1 MATSERCELLGR
13 FGSFGWWV
21 QGLLGLISFS
31 SLIIKRQRERVK
43 RSWLVFGL
51 DSSKQAAGALTLH
64 LLNLLFAEGLSG
76 LARQPHHD
84 PCNWYWVN
92 IMVDTTLGVL
102 VTYLLLQQARKL
114 LHLSGDREFGNYVRQ
129 DVPSDLFV
137 HGRAAPDEHS
147 LSPRRGLV
155 GGEARGEGGGPS
167 LLSSV
172 DWRKWLRQL
181 GLWEAIVV
189 AMKMLM
195 LMLMLAASAPL
206 GWLADTLLSPL
217 DGLPKGKLVVVMVL
231 TPLIM
236 NAFQYWVT
244 DNFIKR
250 QEREVAP
257 LYYETESASAMPFDR
272 PPSQPNV
279 ASGPPT
285 PTRESEL
292 PQYFHATRG
301 DERRDDS

>member
-1 MATSERCELLGR
+1 MASKIYLVSERCELLGR

-76 LARQPHHD
+76 LKRQPHRD

-114 LHLSGDREFGNYVRQ
+114 LHLSGDR
-129 DVPSDLFV
+129 
-137 HGRAAPDEHS
+137 
-147 LSPRRGLV
+147 
-155 GGEARGEGGGPS
+155 GGGPS

-206 GWLADTLLSPL
+206 GWLADSLLSPL
-217 DGLPKGKLVVVMVL
+217 DGLPKGKLMVVMVL

-244 DNFIKR
+244 DGFIKR
-250 QEREVAP
+250 QEREAAP

-272 PPSQPNV
+272 PLSQPNV

-285 PTRESEL
+285 HTRESEL

-301 DERRDDS
+301 DDEGRDDS